1 MAQPRPQ
8 HRESDHPAPP
18 MNNGDLIEIDN
29 LKKYFP
35 IQSGFLRR
43 HVGDVRA
50 VDGVTFSIRRGETL
64 GLVGES
70 GCGKTTTGRL
80 IARIFEPT
88 DGSIRISTN
97 GDATDVASL
106 RGEGLHDYWRRVQ
119 VIFQD
124 PYSSLNPRR
133 TVSQIIAEPLVCL
146 TEMSAA
152 ERRDRVGELLE
163 LVGLDP
169 RHAERYPHAFS
180 GGQRQRIGI
189 ARGIALNPELLVAD
203 EAVSA
208 LDVSIQGQIIN
219 LMVRLQRE
227 LELTYL
233 FVSHDLGIVKHI
245 SDRIAVMYV
254 GKLVELCSADGMFR
268 RPRHPYTEALLSAVP
283 RASPKA
289 KAARILLP
297 GDVADPA
304 NKPPGC
310 PFHPR
315 CRYAQEVCAQD
326 EPEWRNVGDEEH
338 RHLVAC
344 HFADTLE
351 LKGVLQAE
359 TTAGT
364 TQ

>member
-1 MAQPRPQ
+1 MTRAGSAHVDTNDPGHMDDQ
-8 HRESDHPAPP
+8 H
-18 MNNGDLIEIDN
+18 LIEVRD

-50 VDGVTFSIRRGETL
+50 VDGVSFTIERGETL

-80 IARIFEPT
+80 IARILEPT
-88 DGSIRISTN
+88 EGSIRMNTD
-97 GDATDVASL
+97 GHVRDVASL
-106 RGEGLHDYWRRVQ
+106 KGERLHDYWRRVQ

-124 PYSSLNPRR
+124 PYSSLNARR
-133 TVSQIIAEPLVCL
+133 TVAQIIEEPLLCL
-146 TEMSAA
+146 TGMSAA
-152 ERRDRVGELLE
+152 ERRSRVSELLG

-189 ARGIALNPELLVAD
+189 ARGIALNPELLIAD

-219 LMVRLQRE
+219 LMVDLQRE
-227 LELTYL
+227 LGLTYL
-233 FVSHDLGIVKHI
+233 FVSHDMGIVKHI

-254 GKLVELCSADGMFR
+254 GKLVELSSSEELFR
-268 RPRHPYTEALLSAVP
+268 RPLHPYTEALLSAVP
-283 RASPKA
+283 RPNPKA
-289 KAARILLP
+289 KSERILLQ

-315 CRYAQEVCAQD
+315 CRYAQDVCTHV
-326 EPEWRNVGDEEH
+326 EPDWRNLGTTAEPH
-338 RHLVAC
+338 YVAC
-344 HFADTLE
+344 HFADELE
-351 LKGVLQAE
+351 LKGALQAQS
-359 TTAGT
+359 AG
-364 TQ
+364 